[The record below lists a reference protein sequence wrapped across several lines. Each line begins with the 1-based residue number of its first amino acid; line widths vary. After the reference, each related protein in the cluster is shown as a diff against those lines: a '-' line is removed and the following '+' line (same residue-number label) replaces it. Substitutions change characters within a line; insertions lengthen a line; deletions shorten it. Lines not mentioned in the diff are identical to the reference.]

1 MKRFFVLGENI
12 GYSLSPKIHTA
23 LYQIFGDKAEYT
35 IVDIAQKDLH
45 VLPQLCR
52 GVDGFNVTKPFKT
65 EIIKYLSCDKSECAS
80 VNTVTTHDMAGYST
94 DGDGFLFD
102 IERSFKG
109 ASSSDV
115 LVLGYGG
122 AAKACVAALK
132 RSGATVS
139 VTGRSQSKAE
149 AFARDMGVSVYGGG
163 KVDGVVSCT
172 SETFYPKLS
181 GGVKFCYDLRYSGQ
195 TLELDCPSANG
206 LGMLI
211 AQAIYSYG
219 IFMCK
224 QFDICQVSEL
234 YSMVKERL

>member
-12 GYSLSPKIHTA
+12 GYSLSPKIHTE
-23 LYQIFGDKAEYT
+23 LYNIFGDKAEYT

-45 VLPQLCR
+45 VLPKLCR
-52 GVDGFNVTKPFKT
+52 NADGFNVTKPFKT
-65 EIIKYLSCDKSECAS
+65 EIIKYLSANKSECAS
-80 VNTVTTHDMAGYST
+80 VNTVTTHDMVGYST

-102 IERSFKG
+102 IERNFKG
-109 ASSSDV
+109 ASSSSV

-122 AAKACVAALK
+122 AARACVAALK

-139 VTGRSQSKAE
+139 VTGRNVALAE

-172 SETFYPKLS
+172 SQTFLPKVS
-181 GGVKFCYDLRYSGQ
+181 GAKFCYDLRYSGD
-195 TLELDCPSANG
+195 TLKLDCPSADG

-224 QFDICQVSEL
+224 QFDFCELTEL
-234 YSMVKERL
+234 YSKVKERL